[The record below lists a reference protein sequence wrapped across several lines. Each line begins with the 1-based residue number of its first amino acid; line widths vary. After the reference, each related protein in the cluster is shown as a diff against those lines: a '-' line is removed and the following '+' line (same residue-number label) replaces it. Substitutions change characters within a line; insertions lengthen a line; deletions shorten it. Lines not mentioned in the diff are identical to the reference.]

1 MSHSS
6 QVEVRQLQRFLIVLL
21 SFLFVSVFVV
31 LVGQRSEFLGTDTRV
46 YRAMYELVKG
56 CQCLIHKVEP
66 GFDYLM
72 FSLARLHLSTTQYLA
87 VVSAIQFVL
96 TIYVA
101 KRMALFLNYHQVQ
114 TMKWML
120 IFMTLMLISP
130 FFMGAQINVLRQS
143 ISVLFV
149 LLVAIS
155 LLQGR
160 YYQSLLWA
168 LFAISFHTS
177 ALMFLAFLSGVFLS
191 FNLVVGL
198 SLILFTLYIAGATE
212 ILIEMLSSASGLS
225 IYQAISGYRTD
236 AEYEN
241 GVRIEF
247 AIFSIFPLA
256 LYFIAQ
262 QLDVIHKTQ
271 WLARLKP
278 VLKVYLLLLIPFWLF
293 GWANYSDRFAW
304 SAWFAMPLFLTVFIY
319 PILNKFSPA
328 LLFLLALM
336 AGGVFLSQVI
346 V

>member
-1 MSHSS
+1 MSPSS
-6 QVEVRQLQRFLIVLL
+6 QIEARRLQRFLILLL
-21 SFLFVSVFVV
+21 SFLLVAVLVV
-31 LVGQRSEFLGTDTRV
+31 LVGQRSELLGTDTPI

-56 CQCLIHKVEP
+56 CQCLLHKVEP

-72 FSLARLHLSTTQYLA
+72 LSMARLHLSTPQYLA
-87 VVSAIQFVL
+87 VVSAIQFGL

-101 KRMALFLNYHQVQ
+101 KRMALFLNYQQVQ
-114 TMKWML
+114 SIKWVL
-120 IFMTLMLISP
+120 IFMGLMLVSP
-130 FFMGAQINVLRQS
+130 FFMSAQVNVLRQS

-149 LLVAIS
+149 LLVALS

-177 ALMFLAFLSGVFLS
+177 ALMFLLFLSGVFLS

-198 SLILFTLYIAGATE
+198 SLILFTLYVSGATE
-212 ILIEMLSSASGLS
+212 ILIEMFSSVSGLS

-236 AEYEN
+236 AVYQS

-247 AIFSIFPLA
+247 AVFSIFPLV
-256 LYFIAQ
+256 LYFMAQ

-271 WLARLKP
+271 WLARLQP

-304 SAWFAMPLFLTVFIY
+304 SAWFAMPLFLTVFVF
-319 PILNKFSPA
+319 PVLHKLSAA
-328 LLFLLALM
+328 LLFLLAFI
-336 AGGVFLSQVI
+336 AGAWFLSKI
-346 V
+346 VL